1 MTDKEFTESR
11 NAILN
16 YCERNNL
23 QTEVSDTEH
32 EVDFIM
38 DFGMEAI
45 DRDTLENPTC
55 INTEKYILVFLPRV
69 SSSDAD
75 AEKHDWERSRNV
87 YMNIASGL
95 METAKPDY
103 LIGAEN
109 GIVKAVMY
117 CVWAD

>member
-1 MTDKEFTESR
+1 MTREEFE
-11 NAILN
+11 NNEKAILT

-55 INTEKYILVFLPRV
+55 INTEQYILVFFPRV

-75 AEKHDWERSRNV
+75 AEKNDWERSRNV